1 MDSWAR
7 GDGHFSKMSAV
18 NNKIYERKL
27 ARQQKMMLQA
37 GVDFIFTPKFYPDF
51 ILIFSE

>member
-1 MDSWAR
+1 MNSWAR

-27 ARQQKMMLQA
+27 ARYTKNDA
-37 GVDFIFTPKFYPDF
+37 EIDFIFTPKIYPDF